1 MSAYTCRFR
10 KAFRHD
16 RSIHV
21 DKKRSLRRTG
31 TKMAC
36 EARVFAAE
44 QLVGAG
50 CSFTGQPALLKANER
65 SQWLIFYGTF
75 DV

>member
-1 MSAYTCRFR
+1 
-10 KAFRHD
+10 
-16 RSIHV
+16 
-21 DKKRSLRRTG
+21 
-31 TKMAC
+31 MAC